1 MESGGPPSEQPP
13 GGEPEQPSEPQGPQS
28 PAPPPG
34 YQPPPPG
41 YQPPPGYG
49 QPPPPGYGQPPP
61 PGYGQPPP
69 PPGYGQPPWPPP
81 QVPPPPHG
89 PEAPPGALPPYT
101 GPVPPGGWQQP
112 PPQVYA
118 GVELASWGSRAG
130 AILLDWLVV
139 TVAVV
144 VLITP
149 GIVILAASSADALG
163 IVLLSLGGLAAL
175 VGAFLYP
182 AYFMQRPGPRNGQTL
197 GKQWLGIRAVRDTG
211 EPFSWGYALLRE
223 VVVKQL
229 LFGTVGSLFFSIP
242 TLLDYLWPLWDDQNR
257 ALHDMVASTH
267 VVKP

>member
-1 MESGGPPSEQPP
+1 MESGGPPPEQPP

-61 PGYGQPPP
+61 P
-69 PPGYGQPPWPPP
+69 PGYGQPPWPPP
-81 QVPPPPHG
+81 QVPPPPG
-89 PEAPPGALPPYT
+89 PEAPPGAPPPYT

-139 TVAVV
+139 TVAVI

-175 VGAFLYP
+175 VGAVLYP

-257 ALHDMVASTH
+257 ALHDMVVSTH
-267 VVKP
+267 VVRA